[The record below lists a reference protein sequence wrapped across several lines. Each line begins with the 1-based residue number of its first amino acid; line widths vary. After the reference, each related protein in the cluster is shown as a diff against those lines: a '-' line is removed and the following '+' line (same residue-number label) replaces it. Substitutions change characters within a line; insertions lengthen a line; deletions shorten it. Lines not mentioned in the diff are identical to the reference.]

1 MILYSMMDQNG
12 KVKKFRRHIQLRVL
26 RITNLVLLMSP
37 RPKKISSDI
46 YFNNDA
52 VTPATKKILRKLQ
65 IKLFHG

>member
-1 MILYSMMDQNG
+1 ME
-12 KVKKFRRHIQLRVL
+12 KTKKIRRHIQLRVL

-52 VTPATKKILRKLQ
+52 VTPATKKNIKKIANQIIPRISRK
-65 IKLFHG
+65 

>member
-1 MILYSMMDQNG
+1 ME
-12 KVKKFRRHIQLRVL
+12 KTKKNRRHIQLRVL

-52 VTPATKKILRKLQ
+52 VTPATTKNIKKIANQIIPRISRK
-65 IKLFHG
+65 